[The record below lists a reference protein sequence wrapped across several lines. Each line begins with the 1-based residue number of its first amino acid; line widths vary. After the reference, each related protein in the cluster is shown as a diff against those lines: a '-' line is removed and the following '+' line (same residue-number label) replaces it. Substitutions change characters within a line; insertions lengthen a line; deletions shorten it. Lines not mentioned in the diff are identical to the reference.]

1 MNNTDVALKD
11 SDTVSQAVNQLR
23 QLKRNM
29 LTDFFTF
36 GQILH
41 ALGINKGKDG
51 EKRAAPYKLYASHI
65 TNQGEF
71 AKEIG
76 MSVSSLHNIVGVYL
90 AFQSFVLNNGGVLD
104 ITPTRLI
111 RLLPLQLDDDEKV
124 EWVHMAAELDAK
136 AFQNQ
141 INARKGKVTTDDC
154 DHEDCE
160 PWVKCKVC
168 GDLRKQ

>member
-1 MNNTDVALKD
+1 MEIALRD
-11 SDTVSQAVNQLR
+11 SDTVSKAVNHLR

-29 LTDFFTF
+29 LVDFFTF

-41 ALGINKGKDG
+41 ALGINKGKSG
-51 EKRAAPYKLYASHI
+51 EKKAAPYKLYASHI

-71 AKEIG
+71 AKELG

-90 AFQSFVLNNGGVLD
+90 AFENFVLNRNGGVLD

-111 RLLPLQLDDDEKV
+111 RLLPLQLNDDEKT

-141 INARKGKVTTDDC
+141 INARQGKITTDDC
-154 DHEDCE
+154 EHEDCE
-160 PWVKCKVC
+160 PWVKCKIC
-168 GDLRKQ
+168 GYIRKV